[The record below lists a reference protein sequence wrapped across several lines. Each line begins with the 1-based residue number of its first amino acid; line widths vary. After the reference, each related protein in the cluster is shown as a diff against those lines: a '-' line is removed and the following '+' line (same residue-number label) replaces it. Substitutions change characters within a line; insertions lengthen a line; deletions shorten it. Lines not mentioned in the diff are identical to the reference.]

1 MQKAIFDTSIWID
14 LFRNVTSIQTD
25 LLLTYISEDSE
36 KVYLT
41 PTIIQEVIQGVKTEK
56 DFNEKLEVLLD
67 FNSFLDDWTEI
78 SISAAKLFFD
88 LKKKGITIRKSNDC
102 LIAAVAIKHNVL
114 LVHNDSDFE
123 LIAQGSDL
131 KTLKP

>member
-14 LFRNVTSIQTD
+14 LFRNVTSRPTD
-25 LLLTYISEDSE
+25 LLLTYISEDSD
-36 KVYLT
+36 KVYIT

-56 DFNEKLEVLLD
+56 DFREKLEVLLD
-67 FNSFLDDWTEI
+67 FNSFLDDWTEM

-123 LIAQGSDL
+123 LIAQGSEL
-131 KTLKP
+131 RVY